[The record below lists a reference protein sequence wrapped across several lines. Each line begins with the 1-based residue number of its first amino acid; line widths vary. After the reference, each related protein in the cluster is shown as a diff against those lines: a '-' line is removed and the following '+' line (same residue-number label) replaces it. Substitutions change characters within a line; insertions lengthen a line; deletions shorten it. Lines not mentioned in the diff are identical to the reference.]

1 MKLQTSIKPRRDGT
15 VKVTGQDRQTYVFVA
30 DSEGELSCDVTDTAT
45 VASLLA
51 GGEFWPANPE
61 DHDAALAL
69 TVADD
74 EDDEPDDGDDM
85 DDDVGDINALP
96 QEANT
101 PPAPARK
108 KPGPKPKPRAE

>member
-30 DSEGELSCDVTDTAT
+30 DESSGDLSCDVGDTAT

-51 GGEFWPANPE
+51 GGEFWPANME

-69 TVADD
+69 AVAGD
-74 EDDEPDDGDDM
+74 EDDEPADGDDLA
-85 DDDVGDINALP
+85 DDVGDINAMPL
-96 QEANT
+96 EANT
-101 PPAPARK
+101 PPVARR
-108 KPGPKPKPRAE
+108 KPGPKPKAK